1 MNESYLAHY
10 GVVGQKHGKRR
21 YQYEDGSLTPLGR
34 IHYGIGQGKHRIKTN
49 TSTKKETSSEE
60 TPKPKKASEMT
71 DEELRNA
78 IARKQLED
86 NYNRLFGTPEKASF
100 GEKFINSFAD
110 KAVNGLAQTAVN
122 VGQKYVEKKLNN
134 ALGLNEKKD
143 DNSIPDWIKNLSD
156 EDLNK
161 QVARVGKERNL
172 YKAVKGDSNKD
183 KS

>member
-34 IHYGIGQGKHRIKTN
+34 IHYGIGQGKRRTKTN

-78 IARKQLED
+78 ITRKQLED
-86 NYNRLFGTPEKASF
+86 NYNRLFATPEKKSL
-100 GEKFINSFAD
+100 GKKFLDSFAD
-110 KAVNGLAQTAVN
+110 KAVNGLANTAVN
-122 VGQKYVEKKLNN
+122 VGSKWIEKKLNN
-134 ALGLNEKKD
+134 TLGLDDKKD
-143 DNSIPDWIKNLSD
+143 DGAIPQWIKNLSD

-161 QVARVGKERNL
+161 QVSRVGKERNL
-172 YKAVKGDSNKD
+172 YKAIKGESNKD